1 MTQKK
6 SESKSALEKKAK
18 VQALRRG
25 PDLDCYLEGR
35 KRKFVSYAEGAKIY
49 SINYYSFVG
58 FGIVYSII
66 MQQWTNLLIFAI
78 IGGAIIAALFMC
90 VVVEEVCDVLS
101 ERIERL

>member
-18 VQALRRG
+18 VQVLRRG

-49 SINYYSFVG
+49 SINYYSFVKLAKAAKAN
-58 FGIVYSII
+58 IQIKKNVII
-66 MQQWTNLLIFAI
+66 DLEMVEEFLEKHQ
-78 IGGAIIAALFMC
+78 
-90 VVVEEVCDVLS
+90 VEEVCENV
-101 ERIERL
+101 